1 MHKLLRIT
9 PFILAFVLI
18 GANLLWAP
26 VCQGHLQLMNG
37 NEVPMKCFYTG
48 KTSVILAILL
58 IIIGTEDI
66 LRKKISFLFF
76 SGMGILLLLL
86 PNSSW
91 GIGVCKKET
100 MACITTALWIKGVG
114 VGSVLYGIVALFKK
128 NISQVP
134 D

>member
-1 MHKLLRIT
+1 MYKFLKIN
-9 PFILAFVLI
+9 PFFLAFVLL
-18 GANLLWAP
+18 GAIFLWAP

-48 KTSVILAILL
+48 KTSVILSILF
-58 IIIGTEDI
+58 IIVGIEDV
-66 LRKKISFLFF
+66 LRKKISSLFF
-76 SGMGILLLLL
+76 IGMGIVLFLL
-86 PNSSW
+86 PNNSW

-114 VGSVLYGIVALFKK
+114 VGSVLYGIVTLFKK
-128 NISQVP
+128 DIIQVP